1 MVRSLVVAVLVAGGV
16 AVPAGVAQG
25 HPKSGGGQPDAPG
38 MAQMHELMAQGN
50 PGMARM
56 HELMQAGNPGMAQMC
71 EQMHA
76 GASDQSWHASA

>member
-16 AVPAGVAQG
+16 AFPAGVSQA
-25 HPKSGGGQPDAPG
+25 HPGSGVGQPDP
-38 MAQMHELMAQGN
+38 

-56 HELMQAGNPGMAQMC
+56 HELMEQGNPGRARMHELMQARNPGRAQMC

-76 GASDQSWHASA
+76 GASDQS

>member
-16 AVPAGVAQG
+16 AVPAGVAQA
-25 HPKSGGGQPDAPG
+25 HPGSGGGQEAPG
-38 MAQMHELMAQGN
+38 MTQMHELMEQGN

-71 EQMHA
+71 GQMHA
-76 GASDQSWHASA
+76 GASGRS